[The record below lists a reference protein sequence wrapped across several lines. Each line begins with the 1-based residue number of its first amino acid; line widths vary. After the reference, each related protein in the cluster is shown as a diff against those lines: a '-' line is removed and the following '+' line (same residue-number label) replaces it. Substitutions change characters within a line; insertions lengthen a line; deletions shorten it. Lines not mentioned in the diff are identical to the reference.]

1 MNYFNKLNCP
11 RVNIPADAQIIKK
24 MIKSHV
30 NKNLCIK
37 GSIVD

>member
-11 RVNIPADAQIIKK
+11 RVNIPADAQIIKT
-24 MIKSHV
+24 MIKSHI

-37 GSIVD
+37 GHIVN